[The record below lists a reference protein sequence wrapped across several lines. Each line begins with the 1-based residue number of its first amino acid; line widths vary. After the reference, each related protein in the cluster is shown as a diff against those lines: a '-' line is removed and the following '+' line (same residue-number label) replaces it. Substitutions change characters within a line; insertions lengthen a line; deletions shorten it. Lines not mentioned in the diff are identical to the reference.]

1 MLEVKDLNA
10 FYGAVQVLH
19 SVNLSVEKGEIVGL
33 VGANAAGK
41 STLMFTLAG
50 LRTTCVGESPFRPTL
65 DRKYVRLRTGL
76 ARPGVG
82 ARTSAS
88 VSLYDRA
95 REPGNWRLRGER
107 ASRRRRDDRGGLRTS
122 SGPGRAPQAG
132 RRHAQRRRAADACDR
147 ACADGEAA
155 GFAARRADRRSRANL
170 CESFCSISSPICD
183 GKGSRS

>member
-50 LRTTCVGESPFRPTL
+50 LRTTCVGDLLFDQRSIANMPAYERVSL
-65 DRKYVRLRTGL
+65 GL
-76 ARPGVG
+76 VLVPERSGP
-82 ARTSAS
+82 

-95 REPGNWRLRGER
+95 REPGNRRLCGER
-107 ASRRRRDDRGGLRTS
+107 ASRRRRYDRGSLRTS

-132 RRHAQRRRAADACDR
+132 RRHA
-147 ACADGEAA
+147 
-155 GFAARRADRRSRANL
+155 
-170 CESFCSISSPICD
+170 
-183 GKGSRS
+183 